1 MRNHSENSLG
11 DVIRQLADEYNLK
24 DRLNQV
30 SVVRLWEEILG
41 SMVGRNTKEIRF
53 QDGTLRVRIESS
65 ALRQEL
71 EFQKN
76 EIVTKLNDSLG
87 HMVVKELVL
96 Y

>member
-96 Y
+96 C

>member
-1 MRNHSENSLG
+1 MRNHSENTLG

-96 Y
+96 C

>member
-11 DVIRQLADEYNLK
+11 NVIRQLAEEYKLK

-41 SMVGRNTKEIRF
+41 TMVGRNTKEIRF
-53 QDGTLRVRIESS
+53 NEGVLRVRIESS

-87 HMVVKELVL
+87 QNVVKELIL
-96 Y
+96 C

>member
-1 MRNHSENSLG
+1 MRNQSESSLG

-24 DRLNQV
+24 DKLNQV

-41 SMVGRNTKEIRF
+41 NMVGKNTKEIRF
-53 QDGTLRVRIESS
+53 YDGTLRVRIESS

-76 EIVTKLNDSLG
+76 EIIAKLNDSLG
-87 HMVVKELVL
+87 QDVVRELVL
-96 Y
+96 C

>member
-11 DVIRQLADEYNLK
+11 DVIRQLTEEYNLK

-41 SMVGRNTKEIRF
+41 NMVGRNTKEIRF
-53 QDGTLRVRIESS
+53 HDGTLRVRIESS

-76 EIVTKLNDSLG
+76 EIITKLNDSLG
-87 HMVVKELVL
+87 QNVVRELVL
-96 Y
+96 C